1 MTKQLQKQVRLLDVT
16 KENGA
21 TKMFEPNSGI
31 LFWDDIYNSEY
42 YDVVK
47 AMRDVF
53 WQPQEVGM
61 SKDVRHFDAMTE
73 EEKELFKNAA
83 GQLASLDSVATVYDA
98 EAFSFIQDPAVKACM
113 AYIMATESI
122 HNESYTYILSTL
134 VTKEESKKAFRF
146 AKENEHLVK
155 RNNMI
160 TEHFKNFA
168 ENPTIDNFLKAQ
180 VANSA
185 LEGISFTNG
194 FTPFY
199 HFMRNGKMFSSGKII
214 QYIQQD
220 ETQHSYFQSMVVRD
234 VLTQYPKYNTEEFA
248 DWVYDFAKDL
258 VSLEQDFT
266 EALYKDI
273 EMIDVYEVQLF
284 VEFRA
289 NQLLDSLGLTK
300 IFETKNNPMKWV
312 DAFHPDNF
320 NAKKTDFFE
329 NDELNYKD
337 ANEDNNSWDEL

>member
-1 MTKQLQKQVRLLDVT
+1 MDKLNKQVRLLDVT
-16 KENGA
+16 KPNGS
-21 TKMFEPNSGI
+21 TKMFEENSGI

-42 YDVVK
+42 YDIVK

-53 WQPQEVGM
+53 WQPQEIGM
-61 SKDVRHFDAMTE
+61 AKDIRHFDAMPE

-83 GQLASLDSVATVYDA
+83 GQLASLDSVATIYDT
-98 EAFSFIQDPAVKACM
+98 EAFSFIKDPAVKAVM
-113 AYIMATESI
+113 AYVMATESI

-146 AKENEHLVK
+146 AKENPYLVK
-155 RNNMI
+155 RNDII
-160 TEHFKNFA
+160 TKYFKEFA
-168 ENPTIDNFLKAQ
+168 QNPTIETFLKAQ

-220 ETQHSYFQSMVVRD
+220 ETQHSYFQSMVGRD
-234 VLTQYPKYNTEEFA
+234 VLTQYPEYNTQEFA
-248 DWVYDFAKDL
+248 EWVYSFIKEL
-258 VSLEQDFT
+258 VEVEKEFT
-266 EALYKDI
+266 EALYIDI

-284 VEFRA
+284 VEFKA
-289 NQLLDSLGLTK
+289 NQLLDGLGLTK

-320 NAKKTDFFE
+320 NAKKTDFIE

-337 ANEDNNSWDEL
+337 ANEDNNAWDEL